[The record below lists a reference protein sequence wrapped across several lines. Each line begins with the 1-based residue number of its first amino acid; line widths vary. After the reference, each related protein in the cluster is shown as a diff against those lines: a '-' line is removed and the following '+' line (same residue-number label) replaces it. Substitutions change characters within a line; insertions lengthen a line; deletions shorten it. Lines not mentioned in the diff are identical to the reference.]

1 MPPSD
6 DFPARAS
13 PEDGIET
20 PRSTRLA
27 FSPSLRPALAF
38 VLATAVAFPVL
49 IALADRVL
57 PRTPFAGN
65 LFTAVAITGVALLAW
80 AVLRW
85 EGVSA
90 TDVGLDRERV
100 LSGVVAVVTVWLTVN
115 VLGYVLLVLLGEQPA
130 LGLPA
135 DPPMGLPVGA
145 PFTQFLGAGLTLW
158 VFVGIGEEFAFRGYL
173 QNKAIAH
180 LGTGRAQVAAG
191 IVSTAMIFAL
201 VHVPVLVAVQGLA
214 GPQLGVPLLFIT
226 VYTVILGVLY
236 ELTRNLVLVGL
247 FHGTFDLN
255 PIFVV
260 GETGEPVGD
269 LTLLVLPVAVVAFW
283 AYRRWAKTARPT
295 DFRPQTTAPSSG
307 GV

>member
-1 MPPSD
+1 MAPTDGS
-6 DFPARAS
+6 PAPTS
-13 PEDGIET
+13 TDGRTET
-20 PRSTRLA
+20 PKARRLA

-38 VLATAVAFPVL
+38 VLATAVAFPAL

-85 EGVSA
+85 EGLSA
-90 TDVGLDRERV
+90 ADVGLDREQV
-100 LSGVVAVVTVWLTVN
+100 LSGVVAVVAVWLTVN
-115 VLGYVLLVLLGEQPA
+115 VLGYALLVLLGEQPA

-135 DPPMGLPVGA
+135 DPMMGLPVGA
-145 PFTQFLGAGLTLW
+145 PVTRFLGAAVVLW

-173 QNKAIAH
+173 QNKVIAH
-180 LGTGRAQVAAG
+180 LGPGRARIAVG
-191 IVSTAMIFAL
+191 IVSTAVLFAL
-201 VHVPVLVAVQGLA
+201 VHVPVLVVVQEFSGT
-214 GPQLGVPLLFIT
+214 QLGVPLLFIT
-226 VYTVILGVLY
+226 VYTVVLGMLY

-255 PIFVV
+255 PVFVV

-269 LTLLVLPVAVVAFW
+269 LTLLVLPVAVLAFW
-283 AYRRWAKTARPT
+283 AYRRWAKTARPA
-295 DFRPQTTAPSSG
+295 DFRAQTTAPGSG
-307 GV
+307 TA

>member
-1 MPPSD
+1 MTSQNGS
-6 DFPARAS
+6 PAQTSTGGRT
-13 PEDGIET
+13 ET
-20 PRSTRLA
+20 RKATRLA
-27 FSPSLRPALAF
+27 FSPSLRPAVAF

-85 EGVSA
+85 EGLSA
-90 TDVGLDRERV
+90 ANVGLDRERV
-100 LSGVVAVVTVWLTVN
+100 LSGVAAVVAVWLTVN
-115 VLGYVLLVLLGEQPA
+115 VVGYVLLVVLGERPA
-130 LGLPA
+130 LGLPT

-145 PFTQFLGAGLTLW
+145 PFTQFLGAAVTLW
-158 VFVGIGEEFAFRGYL
+158 IFVGIGEEFAFRGYL

-180 LGTGRAQVAAG
+180 LGTGRVRIAVG
-191 IVSTAMIFAL
+191 IVSTALLFAL
-201 VHVPVLVAVQGLA
+201 VHVPVLVAVQELSVA
-214 GPQLGVPLLFIT
+214 QLGVPLLFIT

-283 AYRRWAKTARPT
+283 TYRRWAKRVRPT
-295 DFRPQTTAPSSG
+295 DFRPQTTVPSSG
-307 GV
+307 TA